1 MGQAPLITGALAIL
15 WLACFYLLGLGLLI
29 LINRERAHRFLAA
42 FAQTT
47 RANWIESL
55 LRMVVG
61 IALVI
66 AAPVL
71 DHSALARLF
80 GTFLAGTALL
90 FVLLP
95 GLHQRFAAPAVAWA
109 APFLPVLGVAS
120 IAMALMLGLYLA

>member
-1 MGQAPLITGALAIL
+1 MGHAPLITGALAIL
-15 WLACFYLLGLGLLI
+15 WLSCFYLLGLGLLI
-29 LINRERAHRFLAA
+29 LTNRERAYHFLSA

-55 LRMVVG
+55 LRMLVG
-61 IALVI
+61 IAFVI

-80 GTFLAGTALL
+80 GAFLAGTALL

-95 GLHQRFAAPAVAWA
+95 GLHRRYAAPAVASV
-109 APFLPVLGVAS
+109 APFLPLLGVAS
-120 IAMALMLGLYLA
+120 IALALILALYLA